1 MRRRHLRLVRSPGS
15 GDGDEAGARRRQE
28 RVLRFA
34 RVARVTAA
42 TILILS
48 FGVPIFVAVAYLL
61 ALIFIEGQPFKM
73 LLGAF
78 ILTVLLPVSALFG
91 WRAWQTSL
99 ADRQRPEWLRE
110 L

>member
-1 MRRRHLRLVRSPGS
+1 MRRRNLRLVRPAG
-15 GDGDEAGARRRQE
+15 GDGDQADACRRPE
-28 RVLRFA
+28 WILRFA

-48 FGVPIFVAVAYLL
+48 FGVPIFLAVAYLL
-61 ALIFIEGQPFKM
+61 ALIFLEGQPFKM

-78 ILTVLLPVSALFG
+78 ILVVLLPVSALFG
-91 WRAWQTSL
+91 WRAWQASL

-110 L
+110 P